1 MDGAMRTLSYKECLD
16 VWSNAYTEGG
26 GATPFRGGAGRVGS
40 APETEASSL
49 PLLSEGNKVP
59 RLGTRDALL
68 LPLLTIRC
76 RGGTPL
82 HLLQWCCCPDRYR
95 AALQPLY

>member
-26 GATPFRGGAGRVGS
+26 VRPCFVGGRGGWGQPQRRRQVPS
-40 APETEASSL
+40 
-49 PLLSEGNKVP
+49 PLLLEGNKVP

-68 LPLLTIRC
+68 ALLLTLC
-76 RGGTPL
+76 RSGGTPL